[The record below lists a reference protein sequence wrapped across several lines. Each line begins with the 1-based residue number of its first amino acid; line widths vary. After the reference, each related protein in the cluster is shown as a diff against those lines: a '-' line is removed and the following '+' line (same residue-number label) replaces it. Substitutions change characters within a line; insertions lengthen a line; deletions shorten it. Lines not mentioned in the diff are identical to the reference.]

1 MIARKCVHIILV
13 RNKETAQIRMM
24 LSLIGI
30 PDSSVGK
37 ESTCNAGDPSVIP
50 GSRTSSGE
58 GIGYLLQYC
67 WAFLVTQLVK
77 NPPTMPETWVQSL
90 GWEDLLEK
98 RKATHSSILAW
109 RISWTLYSSW
119 GCKESDMT
127 ERLSFSL
134 WDHADMAP

>member
-77 NPPTMPETWVQSL
+77 NLPAVQEIWGQSL
-90 GWEDLLEK
+90 GWEDPLEMG
-98 RKATHSSILAW
+98 RLPSPVSW
-109 RISWTLYSSW
+109 RIPWTEEPGGLQSMGSQRV
-119 GCKESDMT
+119 GQD
-127 ERLSFSL
+127 
-134 WDHADMAP
+134 